1 VTQVDHVVWGVHGLD
16 AAAATVL
23 ERYGLAS
30 VPGGRHP
37 GWGTANRI
45 IPLGESYLELLAVV
59 DPDEAAADPVGRG
72 LAALLSRGEG
82 LLLVC
87 LRTDDLDDI
96 AARLELPVDAKS
108 RLLPDGTRIGWR
120 TAGLAAALAN
130 PSLPFFIE
138 WAVAPDRH
146 PGRMVA
152 DHSVV
157 DPALVSVTVGA
168 SPAELETWLGGE
180 VVPLRCAG
188 RPGVNEVT
196 LSTATGELQIPR
208 TGLPPRGL
216 ST

>member
-1 VTQVDHVVWGVHGLD
+1 MKRCLRVTQIDHVVWGVRDLD
-16 AAAATVL
+16 AAGAHVL

-59 DPDEAAADPVGRG
+59 DPDEAAGDPVGRG
-72 LAALLSRGEG
+72 LAALMERGGG

-87 LRTDDLDDI
+87 LRTDHLDPI
-96 AARLELPVDAKS
+96 AARLELTVDAKA

-138 WAVAPDRH
+138 WAVAPDRR
-146 PGRMVA
+146 PGRMPAAHLVRA
-152 DHSVV
+152 
-157 DPALVSVTVGA
+157 PALLSVTVGA
-168 SPAELETWLGGE
+168 SPPELETWLGGAA
-180 VVPLRCAG
+180 VLMKCDGP
-188 RPGVNEVT
+188 PGVNEVT
-196 LSTATGELQIPR
+196 LTTATGELRISRAP
-208 TGLPPRGL
+208 
-216 ST
+216 